1 MDINIIHSLEK
12 RLSQDLPGFD
22 IQNRMAPPVGS
33 EKYKQI
39 SSDHKVACVLALLFP
54 KNDQWH
60 LSLIERASVHPNDI
74 HAGQISFPGGKLD
87 DNDVSYEDCALRETY
102 EEIGI
107 APDTI
112 GILGELTPLFVF
124 VSNFLVHPFVGF
136 TTESPKFTLQESE
149 VKSIIEVPM
158 DHFTKTKHKQK
169 TDMNVR
175 DVILHDTPYYDIYGQ
190 KLWGATAM
198 MMSELEQVWSEAL
211 GK

>member
-12 RLSQDLPGFD
+12 RLAQDLPGFPA
-22 IQNRMAPPVGS
+22 QTKMAPVGN
-33 EKYKQI
+33 ERYLDI

-60 LSLIERASVHPNDI
+60 LSLIERASIHPDDK

-87 DNDVSYEDCALRETY
+87 DNDASYEDCALRETY

-112 GILGELTPLFVF
+112 GILGELTPLFVY

-136 TTESPKFTLQESE
+136 TTESPRFVIQESE
-149 VKSIIEVPM
+149 VKNIIEVPM
-158 DHFTKTKHKQK
+158 DHFTKSKNKLIADIH
-169 TDMNVR
+169 VR
-175 DVILHDTPYYDIYGQ
+175 DTVLPNTPYYDVYGQ

-198 MMSELEQVWSEAL
+198 MMSELEHVWS